1 MKCANVQDSLVLLLY
16 GELPDDSR
24 FQVQK
29 HLEDCAECTH
39 EWQDLR
45 QFHSE
50 ANVLPALEPTP
61 NLLASSRMRLHD
73 ALDSAEQV
81 RGWRLIFDPSAWLR
95 QMQFSP
101 ALAAA
106 ILLIG
111 FTAGGLT
118 VWDIARTSQGPAIP
132 GIAVDRPP
140 AQAAIA
146 GISGITQDP
155 TNNKVQIKYDTLQP
169 QSTEGSLDD
178 ANIQQLLLYAA
189 RNQQNPGVRVESMD
203 LLTKRCGDPRVRETL
218 IYALRYDKNP
228 GVRLKAVDG
237 LKPYVKDDVRVRDAV
252 IEALLYDAN
261 QGVRVEAIHMLQPV
275 RADGSVR
282 SALRQLSKDSN
293 PFIRKESGGML
304 AAEANIN

>member
-29 HLEDCAECTH
+29 HLDDCAECAQ

-45 QFHSE
+45 QFHTD
-50 ANVLPALEPTP
+50 ANAVPALDPTP

-73 ALDSAEQV
+73 ALDTTEQV
-81 RGWRLIFDPSAWLR
+81 RGWRFIFDPSAWLR

-106 ILLIG
+106 ILMVG

-118 VWDIARTSQGPAIP
+118 VWDIAHKSGAGPIP
-132 GIAVDRPP
+132 TIDQSNPS
-140 AQAAIA
+140 QAAIA

-203 LLTKRCGDPRVRETL
+203 LLTKRCGDPRVREAL

-237 LKPYVKDDVRVRDAV
+237 LKPYVKDDIRVRDAV

-282 SALRQLSKDSN
+282 SALRQLAVKDPN
-293 PFIRKESGGML
+293 PFIKRESGRML